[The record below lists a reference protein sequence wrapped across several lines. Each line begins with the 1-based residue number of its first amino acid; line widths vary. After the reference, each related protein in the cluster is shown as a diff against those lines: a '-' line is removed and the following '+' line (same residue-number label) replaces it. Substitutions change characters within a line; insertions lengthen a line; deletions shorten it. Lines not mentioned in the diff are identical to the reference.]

1 MFWQKTRQP
10 QRVGESL
17 YTTHEMDVNET
28 GAASDAF
35 FSIYFERQQ
44 LLALHII
51 KECELSF
58 LEILLNMISEDARI
72 CHF

>member
-17 YTTHEMDVNET
+17 YTTHKMDVNET